1 MSDNNK
7 AKLLGGYE
15 SELSVAPAYFKFSLT
30 MSGENSEI
38 LGVLNENDNGQLEF
52 EGDAKES
59 AKVFFESVVKLN
71 SKYIKKLENE
81 D

>member
-1 MSDNNK
+1 MSENNK
-7 AKLLGGYE
+7 LKANTDIKIELLSPNIVYLLAFTDKDGRDLAG
-15 SELSVAPAYFKFSLT
+15 LR
-30 MSGENSEI
+30 
-38 LGVLNENDNGQLEF
+38 ENDNGQLEF

-71 SKYIKKLENE
+71 SEYIKKLEN